1 MDLVE
6 IKEGKKRIGI
16 WINKLK
22 TRLSIFMKGENRL
35 KILEFLEN
43 SGQAIEELFFIFTM
57 PYGTSFHGA
66 EYRLRKFRETRENLK
81 TLKKDKRRFDD
92 LLYRLRKD
100 ELIDDVN
107 GRKGSFLRLTQS
119 GKEILNKLR
128 DKKDKA
134 MPSAKY
140 QSQNDDNLKIIIFD
154 IPEGE
159 RRKRVWLRSALKNLN
174 FKMLQKSVW
183 VGISRL
189 PYEFTRDLNKLKIIS
204 HVEIFAISKTGS
216 LKQLKFD

>member
-1 MDLVE
+1 
-6 IKEGKKRIGI
+6 
-16 WINKLK
+16 
-22 TRLSIFMKGENRL
+22 MKGENRL

-43 SGQAIEELFFIFTM
+43 SGQALEELFFIFTV

-66 EYRLRKFRETRENLK
+66 EYRLRKFREARENLK

-100 ELIDDVN
+100 ELVDDIE
-107 GRKGSFLRLTQS
+107 KGEKSFLRLTQR
-119 GKEILNKLR
+119 GKEILSKLR

-134 MPSAKY
+134 LPDAKY

-174 FKMLQKSVW
+174 FTMLQKSVW
-183 VGISRL
+183 AGKSKL
-189 PYEFTRDLNKLKIIS
+189 PHEFAIDLNKLKIIS